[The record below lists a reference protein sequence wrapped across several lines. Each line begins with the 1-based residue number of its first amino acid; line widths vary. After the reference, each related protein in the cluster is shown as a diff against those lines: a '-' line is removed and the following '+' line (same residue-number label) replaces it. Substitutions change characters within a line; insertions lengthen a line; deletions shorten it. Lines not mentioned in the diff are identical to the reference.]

1 MIWGI
6 LRKVALNL
14 HRRLAFQ
21 SYQFR
26 LLISYK
32 IFEEHNTFTGGTI
45 KVVIHPTVD
54 LSGMP
59 RKEQLA
65 AQHEVEDTI
74 RAGDRAVS
82 LDINCA
88 L

>member
-1 MIWGI
+1 MGHFKEGSFKFAQKAGVPIVPVSI
-6 LRKVALNL
+6 
-14 HRRLAFQ
+14 
-21 SYQFR
+21 
-26 LLISYK
+26 IDSYK
-32 IFEEHNTFTGGTI
+32 IFEEHNTFSGGTI

-74 RAGDRAVS
+74 RAGIEQYR
-82 LDINCA
+82 
-88 L
+88 